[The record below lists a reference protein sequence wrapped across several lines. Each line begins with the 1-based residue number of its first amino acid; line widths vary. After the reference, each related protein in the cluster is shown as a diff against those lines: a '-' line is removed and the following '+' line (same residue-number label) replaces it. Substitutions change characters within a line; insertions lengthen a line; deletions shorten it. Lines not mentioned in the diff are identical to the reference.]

1 MRARLAY
8 VAILLSAL
16 AWAVCAGSYFLLDL
30 DFYPSLGILLLFAS
44 ACALPSIVLGVVSLS
59 DRKHRTALRIIAGV
73 VALLASHALVVILA
87 LVLLVLMAFA
97 EAWGSW

>member
-1 MRARLAY
+1 ML
-8 VAILLSAL
+8 V
-16 AWAVCAGSYFLLDL
+16 
-30 DFYPSLGILLLFAS
+30 
-44 ACALPSIVLGVVSLS
+44 VVSLS